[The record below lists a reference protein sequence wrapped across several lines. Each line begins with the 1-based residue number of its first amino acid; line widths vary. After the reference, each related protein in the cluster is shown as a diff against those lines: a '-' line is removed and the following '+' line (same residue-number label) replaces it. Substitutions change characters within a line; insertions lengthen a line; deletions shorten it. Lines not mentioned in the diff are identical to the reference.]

1 MQQSHEIFIQ
11 FLRTRGSMNRRK
23 APGSVVGN
31 SILCMADLPTLIP
44 KYVTRIGAQLSKFIN
59 LNCAKAYDGSLQ
71 FSLGTSPSML
81 HSSYTRSTFN
91 ANHGSSGGS
100 AQ

>member
-11 FLRTRGSMNRRK
+11 FLRTRGSTNRRK

-31 SILCMADLPTLIP
+31 SILCMADLPTLIL
-44 KYVTRIGAQLSKFIN
+44 KYVTRIGAQLSKFIS
-59 LNCAKAYDGSLQ
+59 LDCTKAYDGSLQ

-91 ANHGSSGGS
+91 TNHGSSGGS